1 MTKDK
6 IEEIL
11 TYDNLYDLYRNQ
23 LKTIDEI
30 EEITKVGHTTISK
43 YLDILNIERM
53 TVTERNLMRNKN
65 ILLTDIQNQVI
76 NGALLGDGTI
86 AINKNNYLNGYFSY
100 SSTSFQHVNYI
111 YEYLKEYCINGISI
125 VKIDGKNDVYHFNTK
140 KLGLFS
146 DIWSKWYAK
155 QDNKYYKYYIPNDLK
170 LTPLICLVWYIGD
183 GGLRTRTINRNYSSQ
198 TLSLATNN
206 FKKECIEDILIPQ
219 LSSFDAYIESTVKKD
234 QYLTTIPR
242 RKIKDFLDYIGE
254 CPFDEYKY
262 KWNVVPYQRTRAND
276 SIIIDLYNKGYT
288 YTEIQDITGC
298 GRTTLVT
305 HVKKLKEQNILI
317 GRYNNIGDKT

>member
-1 MTKDK
+1 MTKDE
-6 IEEIL
+6 IESIL

-23 LKTIDEI
+23 LKTIYEI

-53 TVTERNLMRNKN
+53 TVTERNLMKNKSV
-65 ILLTDIQNQVI
+65 LLTDIQNQVI
-76 NGALLGDGTI
+76 NGSLLGDGTI
-86 AINKNNYLNGYFSY
+86 SINKNNYLNGYFSY
-100 SSTSFQHVNYI
+100 SSTSFQHTNYI
-111 YEYLKEYCINGISI
+111 YEYLKEYCIKDIS
-125 VKIDGKNDVYHFNTK
+125 VAKVDGKNDVFRFNTK
-140 KLGLFS
+140 SLGLFS
-146 DIWSKWYAK
+146 DIWNKWYK
-155 QDNKYYKYYIPNDLK
+155 IQNNKHYKYYIPNDLK

-183 GGLRTRTINRNYSSQ
+183 GGLRTRTTNRNYPSQ

-219 LSSFDAYIESTVKKD
+219 LSNFDAYIEPTTNKE

-254 CPFDEYKY
+254 CPFDDYKY
-262 KWNVVPYQRTRAND
+262 KWDVVPYKRTKAND

-288 YTEIQDITGC
+288 YAEMQRITGC
-298 GRTTLVT
+298 GITTLIT
-305 HVKKLKEQNILI
+305 HIRNLKEKDILT
-317 GRYNNIGDKT
+317 GRYKK